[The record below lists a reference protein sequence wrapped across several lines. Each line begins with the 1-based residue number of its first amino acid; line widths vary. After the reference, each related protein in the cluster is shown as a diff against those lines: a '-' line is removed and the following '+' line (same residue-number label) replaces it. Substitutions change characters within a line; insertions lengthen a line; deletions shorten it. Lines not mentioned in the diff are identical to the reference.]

1 MYKSKKRVNLE
12 HVYLLFITAVAI
24 VSIVGNVAQ
33 NHNYD
38 KSEKSYKSEI
48 KSLENKTIYLKD
60 ENRDVKINE
69 LQNLYEDLKEEY
81 NELYQSNKWTSL
93 GEFKITHYGRDCLGC
108 SGITATGTIPQENR
122 TIATDWNV
130 IPAGTEVSING
141 IVYIV
146 EDRGSA
152 IQGNVIDVFA
162 GTEENSIKKGIY
174 TTEVYIK
181 EK

>member
-81 NELYQSNKWTSL
+81 NELYQSNK
-93 GEFKITHYGRDCLGC
+93 
-108 SGITATGTIPQENR
+108 
-122 TIATDWNV
+122 
-130 IPAGTEVSING
+130 
-141 IVYIV
+141 
-146 EDRGSA
+146 
-152 IQGNVIDVFA
+152 
-162 GTEENSIKKGIY
+162 
-174 TTEVYIK
+174 
-181 EK
+181 